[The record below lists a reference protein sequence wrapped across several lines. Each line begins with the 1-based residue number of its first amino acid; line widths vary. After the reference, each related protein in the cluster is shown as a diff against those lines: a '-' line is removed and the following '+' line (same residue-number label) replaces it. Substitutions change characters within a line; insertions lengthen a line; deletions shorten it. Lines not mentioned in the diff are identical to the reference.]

1 LTTKTGDSKKHS
13 MLASKGRDIER
24 MIQSVVATL
33 EEDIVFGRL
42 SPRERLVED
51 DLLMRFGL
59 KRHVVRQV
67 LLELEHM
74 GLVERKKNVGAL
86 VKSYTVKEV
95 IDLYAVRE
103 IIETNCVRKIAMPVP
118 ADRLDQL
125 IAIQRQHDVAAA
137 NSDPHVAFRV
147 NITFHKALFAL
158 SDNSMLTD
166 MISEAAQ
173 RAHIIRSLTLTTPH
187 YLEQARQ
194 DHWNMIEALKNG
206 DHERLASLCRE
217 HLIPSRD
224 AYIQQHRAFLSRES
238 ETGMMPGT
246 QIAVDPDTPA
256 TRR

>member
-1 LTTKTGDSKKHS
+1 MIAETGTSKS
-13 MLASKGRDIER
+13 RSTRASRDRDIDR
-24 MIQSVVATL
+24 MIRSAVATL

-42 SPRERLVED
+42 LPRERLVED
-51 DLLMRFGL
+51 DLLVRFGL

-74 GLVERKKNVGAL
+74 GLVERKKNIGAL
-86 VKSYTVKEV
+86 VKSYTIKEV

-118 ADRLDQL
+118 TAKLDQL
-125 IAIQRQHDVAAA
+125 IAIQRQHDAAAA

-158 SDNSMLTD
+158 SDNPMLTE

-224 AYIQQHRAFLSRES
+224 AYIQQHRAFLSRE
-238 ETGMMPGT
+238 GNLDRH
-246 QIAVDPDTPA
+246 A
-256 TRR
+256 